1 MFKRMIISFNTRNA
15 IKNLLEM
22 FDDAKCKTL
31 LKDFFNGKGKTYND
45 LVDASDVDA
54 AIQILKKF
62 EPAQSLAEK
71 IVQGGAEIR
80 CNFYHDIAELQS
92 KSSGT
97 SKDSN
102 FNKLVSYINP
112 CFTDGRL
119 QEGGLNNLTLN
130 KIVTKAKAYLKVTNT
145 PDEKIDNTV
154 DVEHRIKSRKNRIHV
169 IDKAKNGRPSDMV
182 KIFIAAVLMCLR
194 PPLPTAPK
202 PLLES
207 KSSTEKQNKN
217 N

>member
-22 FDDAKCKTL
+22 LDDDNCKPF
-31 LKDFFNGKGKTYND
+31 LKEFFNGKGKTYND
-45 LVDASDVDA
+45 LVNASDVDA
-54 AIQILKKF
+54 AIQILKNFK
-62 EPAQSLAEK
+62 PARSLAKK

-80 CNFYHDIAELQS
+80 YKFYRNIAELQS

-102 FNKLVSYINP
+102 FKKLVSYINC
-112 CFTDGRL
+112 CFTDGRV
-119 QEGGLNNLTLN
+119 QEGWLDDDFML
-130 KIVTKAKAYLKVTNT
+130 KEIVRKAKAYLKVTNT
-145 PDEKIDNTV
+145 PDEEIDV
-154 DVEHRIKSRKNRIHV
+154 DVEDKIKSRKNRINV

-194 PPLPTAPK
+194 SPC
-202 PLLES
+202 
-207 KSSTEKQNKN
+207 Q
-217 N
+217 

>member
-22 FDDAKCKTL
+22 LDDANCKTL

-45 LVDASDVDA
+45 LVNASDVDA
-54 AIQILKKF
+54 AIQILEKF
-62 EPAQSLAEK
+62 EPARSLAKK
-71 IVQGGAEIR
+71 IVQDGAAIR
-80 CNFYHDIAELQS
+80 YKFYHDIAELQS

-102 FNKLVSYINP
+102 FKKLVSYINC
-112 CFTDGRL
+112 CFTDGIL
-119 QEGGLNNLTLN
+119 QEDGLNNFML
-130 KIVTKAKAYLKVTNT
+130 KEIVRKAKAYLKVTNT
-145 PDEKIDNTV
+145 PDETIDNTV
-154 DVEHRIKSRKNRIHV
+154 EVEHRIKSRKNRINV

-202 PLLES
+202 PLLKS